1 MICKNNN
8 KCKTGLKILTSSF
21 LVFLLIIKI
30 NWVEVW
36 GHISNANIYL
46 IVWYIMF
53 YVLGLIVSAR
63 KWQVLARF
71 KQFKNN
77 FLFYFKSY
85 LLGTFLNNF
94 FPSFIGGD
102 TYRVYSLGK
111 PVQKVSESSTTV
123 VVDRISGLVGIMI
136 LSVAF
141 AWMNYE
147 VLISHQIIVWII
159 ITLIVLLICIFA
171 GVLFFGSK
179 FVQYFVKFLPQ
190 SIQRYIKQIFAF
202 RHPAIASKALGYS
215 FLFAIVG
222 VAIAN
227 YLLFKSIGVCLSV
240 EDYISVI
247 FLSSIIASVPISVG
261 NIGVK
266 EWAYVFLFGIFG
278 VTSNAAVTVVL
289 LSRVLQILVSL
300 IAVPFYLQNKNKLE
314 YKK

>member
-8 KCKTGLKILTSSF
+8 KCKTSLKIITSSF
-21 LVFLLIIKI
+21 LIFLLIIKI

-36 GHISNANIYL
+36 GYISNANIYL
-46 IVWYIMF
+46 IGLYIVF
-53 YVLGLIVSAR
+53 YVLGLLVSAR
-63 KWQVLARF
+63 KWQILARF

-77 FLFYFKSY
+77 FFFYFKSY

-102 TYRVYSLGK
+102 TYRAYSLGK
-111 PVQKVSESSTTV
+111 PVQRVSESSTTV
-123 VVDRISGLVGIMI
+123 VIDRISGLVGIMI
-136 LSVAF
+136 LSIVF
-141 AWMNYE
+141 AGMNYE
-147 VLISHQIIVWII
+147 ILISHQVIVWII
-159 ITLIVLLICIFA
+159 ITLIVLLICIFV

-179 FVQYFVKFLPQ
+179 FVQYFAKLLPQ
-190 SIQRYIKQIFAF
+190 SIQKYVRQIFAF

-215 FLFAIVG
+215 FLFSIVG

-227 YLLFKSIGVCLSV
+227 YLLFKSIGVCVSV

-247 FLSSIIASVPISVG
+247 FLSSIIAAVPVSVG

-266 EWAYVFLFGIFG
+266 EWGYVFLFGIFG

-289 LSRVLQILVSL
+289 LSRVLQMLVSL
-300 IAVPFYLQNKNKLE
+300 MALPFYLQNKNKLE